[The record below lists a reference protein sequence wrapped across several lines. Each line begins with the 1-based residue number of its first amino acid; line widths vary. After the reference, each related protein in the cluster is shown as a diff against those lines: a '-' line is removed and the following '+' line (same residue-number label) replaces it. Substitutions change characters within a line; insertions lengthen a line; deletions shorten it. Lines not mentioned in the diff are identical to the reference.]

1 MAPRESITAT
11 RVRLPAG
18 VDEPFEVYRN
28 GVRQAEDEDFERDGE
43 VLVFR
48 TTPNKEGRLGFW
60 RWLAGA
66 FGIGT
71 YRDNDVIDVRY
82 ELDGRPRMA
91 HDLPF
96 DAPSADAED

>member
-1 MAPRESITAT
+1 MARPETLTTT

-18 VDEPFEVYRN
+18 IDEPFEVYRN
-28 GVRQAEDEDFERDGE
+28 GVRQTEDHDFERHGTD
-43 VLVFR
+43 LVFTQPLR
-48 TTPNKEGRLGFW
+48 KEGRLGLW

-82 ELDGRPRMA
+82 EVDGRPQVA

-96 DAPSADAED
+96 GAPSPESSI